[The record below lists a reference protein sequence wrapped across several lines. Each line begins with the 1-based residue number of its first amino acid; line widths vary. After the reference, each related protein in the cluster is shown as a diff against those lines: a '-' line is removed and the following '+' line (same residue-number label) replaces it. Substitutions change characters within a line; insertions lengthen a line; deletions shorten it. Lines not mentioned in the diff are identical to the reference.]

1 MLHEEYTNGTAL
13 GVRRNTGYWSARKES
28 RETERERE
36 RERERWRGHSAHI
49 AVTHTIY
56 SWSGHKSHNPGDSS
70 APHSGYCVA
79 NILRQERWASKWQKT
94 ERPIFYKFW
103 QPGWLFHLC
112 ETRIDAGHLCFEREG
127 GEGGGGLLYVSE
139 LLELVPAPESEWVRE
154 ATSLLK
160 RKKKSRILLFFLSVS
175 PSHSLLSR
183 PGTQCMLVSHY
194 LTPPL
199 TLIYVIPES
208 WLGGEQAYSLDIYF
222 IHLFPLT

>member
-1 MLHEEYTNGTAL
+1 MKSILMAL
-13 GVRRNTGYWSARKES
+13 LWVWGVTQATEVHARN
-28 RETERERE
+28 RERQRERE
-36 RERERWRGHSAHI
+36 GERERWRGHSAHI

-154 ATSLLK
+154 RERRLHSWKERRKAESFYFFSLSL
-160 RKKKSRILLFFLSVS
+160 RLILCYPGPALSV
-175 PSHSLLSR
+175 
-183 PGTQCMLVSHY
+183 C
-194 LTPPL
+194 
-199 TLIYVIPES
+199 
-208 WLGGEQAYSLDIYF
+208 
-222 IHLFPLT
+222 